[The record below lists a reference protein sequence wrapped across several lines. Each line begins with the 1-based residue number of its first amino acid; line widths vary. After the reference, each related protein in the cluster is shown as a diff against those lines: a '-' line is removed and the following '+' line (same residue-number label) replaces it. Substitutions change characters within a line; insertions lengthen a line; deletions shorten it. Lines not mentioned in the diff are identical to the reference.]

1 MRCKHIPL
9 DTFKVDSGFHL
20 LVTITTALDYE
31 QSLFFLGPSSKTPVT
46 RKWPC
51 AWLKARYGSPRFSCL
66 AASLLNARAR
76 ALPLLN
82 LKKNS
87 DCSQSTTASP
97 NNYDQIVGSDYMKTT
112 LEIDWSEFRPSDR
125 CRRRRCDRYY
135 LWKGTD
141 DLTGR
146 SVYLKTGL
154 ESVSQTSLLS
164 GREELFSYNRGRWTF
179 SLRERQWWKP
189 ANVFVRVIYVS
200 LILWYIYRGY
210 FRGSRWEFNS
220 RDTCTEITGGKVRN
234 VT

>member
-1 MRCKHIPL
+1 MTMRVTEGAIREPSFL
-9 DTFKVDSGFHL
+9 VSRGF
-20 LVTITTALDYE
+20 
-31 QSLFFLGPSSKTPVT
+31 
-46 RKWPC
+46 
-51 AWLKARYGSPRFSCL
+51 
-66 AASLLNARAR
+66 AAQRSRAR

-146 SVYLKTGL
+146 SVYMKTGL

-210 FRGSRWEFNS
+210 FRGCRWEFNS

>member
-1 MRCKHIPL
+1 MRCKNIPL

-31 QSLFFLGPSSKTPVT
+31 QSLFFLGPSSKTPET
-46 RKWPC
+46 RKWPR
-51 AWLKARYGSPRFSCL
+51 AWLKAPPSFLVSRGF
-66 AASLLNARAR
+66 AAQRSRAR

-87 DCSQSTTASP
+87 DCSQSTTACP
-97 NNYDQIVGSDYMKTT
+97 NNYDQIVGSDYMKTA

-125 CRRRRCDRYY
+125 CRRRRFDRYY
-135 LWKGTD
+135 LWKGTN

-164 GREELFSYNRGRWTF
+164 DREELFSYNRGRWTF

-210 FRGSRWEFNS
+210 FRGCRWKFNS
-220 RDTCTEITGGKVRN
+220 WDTCTEITGGKVRN

>member
-20 LVTITTALDYE
+20 LVTITTALDNE

-164 GREELFSYNRGRWTF
+164 GREELFSF
-179 SLRERQWWKP
+179 IK
-189 ANVFVRVIYVS
+189 
-200 LILWYIYRGY
+200 
-210 FRGSRWEFNS
+210 
-220 RDTCTEITGGKVRN
+220 
-234 VT
+234 